1 MELHES
7 AEMYLETILHLQENH
22 GSVRA
27 VDVANALNYKK
38 SSVSVAMKKLRE
50 NGYLETDSEG
60 FLFLTQTGMRIAE
73 TMDERHRMFADWLEF
88 LGVKK
93 EIALRDACKIEHV
106 ISAESFDAIKKHV
119 ALKPQK

>member
-7 AEMYLETILHLQENH
+7 AEMYLETILYLQEEH
-22 GSVRA
+22 SGVRS

-38 SSVSVAMKKLRE
+38 SSVSVALKKLRE